1 MFWPVFIKTDNQTQL
16 VSIHVKPN
24 LCRTVGRVVDSG
36 SVRKLNHAIIALL
49 RTICTFQHSADPNIR
64 RCTRCLV
71 QIQIQREIQKY
82 STCTFY
88 PCSDP
93 NIRGCTQ
100 FSCPQSARW
109 LVRPNRVLS
118 RNQAFQRRIP
128 YLSRVEKRPQLGF
141 VPHLQKKR
149 TVLGSKNTRPNFTV
163 VM

>member
-1 MFWPVFIKTDNQTQL
+1 MFWPVFIKTDNQPQL

-49 RTICTFQHSADPNIR
+49 RTICTFQHSADPNIHR
-64 RCTRCLV
+64 YTRCLV

-93 NIRGCTQ
+93 NIRGCTL
-100 FSCPQSARW
+100 
-109 LVRPNRVLS
+109 LVPSVGRRALKS
-118 RNQAFQRRIP
+118 GGLTSKSSRDRAHKQAQAQAQAQALLGRLEKQTRRNQR
-128 YLSRVEKRPQLGF
+128 
-141 VPHLQKKR
+141 
-149 TVLGSKNTRPNFTV
+149 
-163 VM
+163 

>member
-1 MFWPVFIKTDNQTQL
+1 MIGFGFFLRNHNQPQL

-88 PCSDP
+88 PCVLTLISAAAL
-93 NIRGCTQ
+93 
-100 FSCPQSARW
+100 FSCRQSAGG
-109 LVRPNRVLS
+109 LS
-118 RNQAFQRRIP
+118 RAAGSQAKALETELTSKLKLKLKHK
-128 YLSRVEKRPQLGF
+128 LSSED
-141 VPHLQKKR
+141 
-149 TVLGSKNTRPNFTV
+149 
-163 VM
+163 

>member
-1 MFWPVFIKTDNQTQL
+1 MICERCLAICLLNCCLSVPVLFMLTININQSWFMLQQNFAAPVLLIL
-16 VSIHVKPN
+16 V
-24 LCRTVGRVVDSG
+24 LFRE
-36 SVRKLNHAIIALL
+36 LNHAIFALL
-49 RTICTFQHSADPNIR
+49 R
-64 RCTRCLV
+64 
-71 QIQIQREIQKY
+71 
-82 STCTFY
+82 TCTFY